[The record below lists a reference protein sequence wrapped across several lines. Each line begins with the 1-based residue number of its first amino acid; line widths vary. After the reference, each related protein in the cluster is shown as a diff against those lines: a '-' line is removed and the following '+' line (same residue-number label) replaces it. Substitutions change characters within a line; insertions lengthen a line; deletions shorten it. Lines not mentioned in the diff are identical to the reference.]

1 MPMLRSSL
9 VFIFVSL
16 ATALAGAHAASAAPP
31 SGESAA
37 PLPPERPPELS
48 SPPPAAAEAVPL
60 PPERPSDLASPQPA
74 PQNGKAPEPAP
85 AQQAAAP
92 PPDDDPE
99 CPERLARLGV
109 RSKALPAIA
118 EGACGATTPLEV
130 AGLPDGVAV
139 SPPVTL
145 TCRAAEALALWSRDV
160 VGVAADKELSAPLS
174 RIVIGTSYQC
184 RSQNHQQGA
193 KLSEH
198 AFANGVD
205 VAGFEFHKHAAVTIG
220 KADPEGPEGRFADAS
235 RTGACR
241 LFTTVLGP
249 GTNAEHAD
257 HLHLDMRD
265 RRNGYRIC
273 Q

>member
-1 MPMLRSSL
+1 MVRPSPVVVL
-9 VFIFVSL
+9 FAI
-16 ATALAGAHAASAAPP
+16 AAALAGAPDVGAAQAPGDGAP
-31 SGESAA
+31 
-37 PLPPERPPELS
+37 PLPPERPPALS
-48 SPPPAAAEAVPL
+48 SPPADTADVVPL
-60 PPERPSDLASPQPA
+60 PPERPGELTSPQAA
-74 PQNGKAPEPAP
+74 PQAGKPPDAPPTRP
-85 AQQAAAP
+85 AAAP
-92 PPDDDPE
+92 PPDDDPA

-109 RSKALPAIA
+109 TSKALPAIA
-118 EGACGATTPLEV
+118 EGACGAAAPLEV

-198 AFANGVD
+198 AFANGID

-235 RTGACR
+235 RTGACH

-249 GTNAEHAD
+249 GANAEHAD

-265 RRNGYRIC
+265 RHNGHRIC